1 MVTGNAGDMAVRRAG
16 KDRLELAVGLV
27 AAGVL
32 AVLIVIAFIGRQ
44 HPQDRGYPL
53 HAAFSHIDGLGVGSD
68 VRLAGVTVGHVR
80 HLQVDPHNFQA
91 EVTFSVASNI
101 QLPADS
107 GAIITSDSLLGGKY
121 IALTPGGD
129 ATMLKADGVIGET
142 QGAISLE
149 QLLSKFIFSVTD
161 SLQKK
166 APPATPPTEP
176 NPSSAQVP
184 AQLTP

>member
-1 MVTGNAGDMAVRRAG
+1 MALGSAGDMSIRRTG
-16 KDRLELAVGLV
+16 RDRLELVVGLV
-27 AAGVL
+27 AVAIL

-44 HPQDRGYPL
+44 HPQDQGYPL

-91 EVTFSVASNI
+91 DVTFTVAPNI

-121 IALTPGGD
+121 IALTPGGE
-129 ATMLKADGVIGET
+129 TSMLKADGVIGET

-166 APPATPPTEP
+166 TPPSAA
-176 NPSSAQVP
+176 PSAGSDAAP
-184 AQLTP
+184 AHVAPGP